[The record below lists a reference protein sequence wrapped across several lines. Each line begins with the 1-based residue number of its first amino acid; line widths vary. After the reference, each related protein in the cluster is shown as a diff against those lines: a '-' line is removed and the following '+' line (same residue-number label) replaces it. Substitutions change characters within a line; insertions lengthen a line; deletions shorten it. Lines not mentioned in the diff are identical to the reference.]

1 MYKKA
6 WCTCKVVVLLIK
18 PIVFFTFLLLFAS
31 LDLKVPN
38 DFGATSVTKR
48 SCCVP
53 ISEVERHVSD
63 RVRTVIRTV
72 VKVNNWEEDWNPLRR
87 KKNFRSGDWELV
99 HQTLSANR
107 SGTMFDVCK
116 RLAPV
121 LRCCCS

>member
-18 PIVFFTFLLLFAS
+18 PIVFYTFLLLSAS

-48 SCCVP
+48 SCRAP
-53 ISEVERHVSD
+53 TSEVERHISD

-72 VKVNNWEEDWNPLRR
+72 VKVNN
-87 KKNFRSGDWELV
+87 
-99 HQTLSANR
+99 
-107 SGTMFDVCK
+107 
-116 RLAPV
+116 
-121 LRCCCS
+121 